1 MAHVFKRGKMMSGVA
16 DVALANA
23 IAEVDMP
30 DGSLVKLGELASDT
44 TYDSEGKEYDTY
56 VATAPEAA
64 TDEVVIV
71 DYAGISEGAIA
82 GNEYKMGNKLYD
94 LTVPAGE
101 ITRVRRLYL
110 HDKFWLG
117 EDNFASAP
125 TVGQYAIA
133 KAGEFTHEPAADK
146 PTSGYGIKILLS
158 EDLTA
163 GMASKGSIYLC
174 EVVSL

>member
-23 IAEVDMP
+23 VAETELP
-30 DGSLVKLGELASDT
+30 DGALVVLGELASDT
-44 TYDSEGKEYDTY
+44 TYDADGVEYDTY
-56 VATAPEAA
+56 VAKAPEAA

-71 DYAGISEGAIA
+71 DYAGISQGLIA
-82 GNEYKMGNKLYD
+82 GNDYKMGNKLYD

-101 ITRVRRLYL
+101 ITRVRRLYM
-110 HDKFWLG
+110 HDKYWLG

-133 KAGEFTHEPAADK
+133 KAGDTKHEPTADK
-146 PTSGYGIKILLS
+146 PTAGYGIKVLLS

-163 GMASKGSIYLC
+163 GTSSKGKIYLC